1 VHPSTGSGRRIPTAP
16 VSAVPDP
23 LPADLVVLDVRE
35 QNEWDAGHVE
45 GSVHLP
51 LASVGEGYAALPAGA
66 QTLVVCRSGHRSA
79 HATAYL
85 VQQGV
90 AAVNLDGGLLAW
102 ERAGR
107 PLVTDDGSAAGV
119 L

>member
-1 VHPSTGSGRRIPTAP
+1 MQIPTAP
-16 VSAVPDP
+16 VSGVPDP
-23 LPADLVVLDVRE
+23 LPDGLVVLDVRE

-51 LASVGEGYAALPAGA
+51 LSRLAEGWAALPEGA

-79 HATAYL
+79 RATAYL
-85 VQQGV
+85 VSQGV
-90 AAVNLDGGLLAW
+90 EAVNLDGGLLAW
-102 ERAGR
+102 ERSGR
-107 PLVTDDGSAAGV
+107 PLVTDDGTPPGV